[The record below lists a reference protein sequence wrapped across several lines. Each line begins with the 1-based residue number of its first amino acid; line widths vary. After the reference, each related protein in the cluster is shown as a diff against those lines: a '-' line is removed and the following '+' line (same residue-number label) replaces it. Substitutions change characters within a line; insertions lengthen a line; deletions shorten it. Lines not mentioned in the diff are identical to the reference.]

1 MYTCLD
7 ICCLMDLCRKLSGKH
22 PGVGLLG
29 HELYAV
35 VILYSEWSPC
45 SSQRL
50 YKFALPFPPPCWY
63 LLISSSPHVVK
74 LKGIKSHLTVDLI
87 CPSSLQG
94 RLSSS
99 PQNSQLCS
107 FLWMEIANYSPLPIF
122 FFTRFFVFFMLIFR
136 NLLHIL
142 DDNLFFYFTHCK
154 HLLPVYQPFI
164 KIALY
169 VMESIESLS
178 LLYGL
183 PSWNFNQYDFPLSPR

>member
-22 PGVGLLG
+22 PGVRLLG
-29 HELYAV
+29 HEFYTVL
-35 VILYSEWSPC
+35 ILYSVWSPC

-50 YKFALPFPPPCWY
+50 YKFTLPFPSLCGY

-74 LKGIKSHLTVDLI
+74 PKGIKSHLTVDLI

-94 RLSSS
+94 KLSSS

-122 FFTRFFVFFMLIFR
+122 FTGFFCLFHVDFQKSITYFRCQTFFNFI
-136 NLLHIL
+136 LHIV
-142 DDNLFFYFTHCK
+142 NIFSQFIN
-154 HLLPVYQPFI
+154 HLL
-164 KIALY
+164 K
-169 VMESIESLS
+169 
-178 LLYGL
+178 
-183 PSWNFNQYDFPLSPR
+183 